1 MKNRYDAMVK
11 YTEFNVGD
19 MVKVYPPATEK
30 VRKFQTCCSGP
41 QRVTEKIS
49 PLSYVI
55 GGHHR
60 VNVNRVERYNLR
72 KPKGLRFTFDP
83 EPERKTYRHSQDTEI
98 HGTESMGAGLSE
110 GESDDEAQRGANF
123 STLEVEF
130 VVRGGHPIA
139 RTQALE
145 SLSRASGD
153 VVEVAENQIGE
164 ENASATHDTQT
175 HDTTH
180 TQSVDA
186 GGISMTIDS
195 YILSNFGQ
203 ERNRT

>member
-1 MKNRYDAMVK
+1 MDRIESFY
-11 YTEFNVGD
+11 F
-19 MVKVYPPATEK
+19 
-30 VRKFQTCCSGP
+30 
-41 QRVTEKIS
+41 
-49 PLSYVI
+49 
-55 GGHHR
+55 
-60 VNVNRVERYNLR
+60 R
-72 KPKGLRFTFDP
+72 KPKGLRFAVDP
-83 EPERKTYRHSQDTEI
+83 ESERKTYRHSPDTDA
-98 HGTESMGAGLSE
+98 HGTESRVTGLSE
-110 GESDDEAQRGANF
+110 GEGDDEAQRGANL
-123 STLEVEF
+123 TLEVEF